1 MATIVDVARLAGV
14 TPTTV
19 SRVINNRGYI
29 SEKTKKRVQEAMDEL
44 GYQPN
49 EIARSLT
56 KQKSN
61 TIGVIVPHISH
72 PYFAKLISNLENEA
86 AKKDYKIILCN
97 SKEKAEKEKQYLD
110 MCKSNRVAGIIICSG
125 NVESNKINT
134 GGIPVV
140 LLEKN
145 FEEGKLGIQ
154 CDNYQ
159 GGKLATEH
167 LIECGCKK
175 ILHLSGV
182 IDEEMPADN
191 REKAFI
197 DVCSKNEI
205 EYFIK
210 KYDID
215 TYNQMNYYDYIKAA
229 LNEIEGVDGIFAS
242 SDLIAAQVI
251 QVCNEIKIRIPED
264 IKLVGFD
271 DVDISQLTTPR
282 ITTVHQPIK
291 EMARLSIGLI
301 DAKYNNIEV
310 NEKTILSIKL
320 IIRESTVNK
329 FIYGVF

>member
-29 SEKTKKRVQEAMDEL
+29 SEKTKKRVHEVMDEL

-291 EMARLSIGLI
+291 EMARLSIELI

-310 NEKTILSIKL
+310 NEKTILPIKL

-329 FIYGVF
+329 

>member
-29 SEKTKKRVQEAMDEL
+29 SEKTKKRVHEAMDEL

-282 ITTVHQPIK
+282 ITTIHQPIK
-291 EMARLSIGLI
+291 EMARLSIELI

-310 NEKTILSIKL
+310 NEKTILPIKL

-329 FIYGVF
+329 

>member
-1 MATIVDVARLAGV
+1 MLEELFDKYLPILIHLFELMGIIILTLGTFTAFINYFKGK
-14 TPTTV
+14 V
-19 SRVINNRGYI
+19 S
-29 SEKTKKRVQEAMDEL
+29 
-44 GYQPN
+44 
-49 EIARSLT
+49 
-56 KQKSN
+56 
-61 TIGVIVPHISH
+61 
-72 PYFAKLISNLENEA
+72 
-86 AKKDYKIILCN
+86 KKDYKIILCN

-110 MCKSNRVAGIIICSG
+110 MCKSNRVAGIVLCSG

-134 GGIPVV
+134 GDIPVV

-175 ILHLSGV
+175 VLHFSGV

-197 DVCSKNEI
+197 DICNKNNV

-210 KYDID
+210 KFDINA
-215 TYNQMNYYDYIKAA
+215 YNEMNYYEYIKNT
-229 LNEIEGVDGIFAS
+229 LSEIDGVDGIFAS

-251 QVCNEIKIRIPED
+251 QVCYELNIKIPKD

-271 DVDISQLTTPR
+271 DVEISQLTTPT
-282 ITTVHQPIK
+282 ITTIQQPIK
-291 EMARLSIGLI
+291 EMAKLAIHLI
-301 DAKYNNIEV
+301 DAKYTNTEILEQ
-310 NEKTILSIKL
+310 TILPVDL
-320 IIRESTVNK
+320 VVRRSTSVE
-329 FIYGVF
+329 

>member
-29 SEKTKKRVQEAMDEL
+29 SEKTKKRVHEAMDEL

-125 NVESNKINT
+125 NFESNKINT

-291 EMARLSIGLI
+291 EMARLSIELI

-310 NEKTILSIKL
+310 NEKTILPIKL

-329 FIYGVF
+329 

>member
-29 SEKTKKRVQEAMDEL
+29 SEKTKKRVHEVMDEL

-205 EYFIK
+205 KYFIK

-229 LNEIEGVDGIFAS
+229 LNEIEGVDGIFSS

-291 EMARLSIGLI
+291 EMARLSIELI

-310 NEKTILSIKL
+310 NEKTILPIKL

-329 FIYGVF
+329 

>member
-29 SEKTKKRVQEAMDEL
+29 SEKTKKRVHEAMDEL

-61 TIGVIVPHISH
+61 TIGVIVPHIYH

-291 EMARLSIGLI
+291 EMARLSIELI

-310 NEKTILSIKL
+310 NEKTILPIKL

-329 FIYGVF
+329 

>member
-1 MATIVDVARLAGV
+1 MATIVDVAKLAGV

-29 SEKTKKRVQEAMDEL
+29 SEKTKNKVHEAMEQL

-61 TIGVIVPHISH
+61 TIGIIVPHISH

-110 MCKSNRVAGIIICSG
+110 MCKSKRVAGIILCSG

-134 GGIPVV
+134 GDIPVV

-175 ILHLSGV
+175 VLHFSGV

-197 DVCSKNEI
+197 DTCIKNSVK
-205 EYFIK
+205 YYIK
-210 KYDID
+210 KFDIN
-215 TYNQMNYYDYIKAA
+215 TYNQMDYYEAIKDTIT
-229 LNEIEGVDGIFAS
+229 EIKEIDGIFAS

-251 QVCNEIKIRIPED
+251 QVCNELNIRIPQD

-271 DVDISQLTTPR
+271 DVEISKLTTPT
-282 ITTVHQPIK
+282 ITTIHQPIK
-291 EMARLSIGLI
+291 EMSKLAVELI
-301 DAKYNNIEV
+301 DAKYTNVEID
-310 NEKTILSIKL
+310 KQ
-320 IIRESTVNK
+320 IIVPVELVVRNSTK
-329 FIYGVF
+329 

>member
-1 MATIVDVARLAGV
+1 MATIVDVAKLAGV

-29 SEKTKKRVQEAMDEL
+29 SEKTRNKVNEAMDQL

-86 AKKDYKIILCN
+86 AKSGYKIILCN

-110 MCKSNRVAGIIICSG
+110 MCKSNRVAGIILCSG

-134 GGIPVV
+134 GNIPVV

-167 LIECGCKK
+167 LIDCGCKRL
-175 ILHLSGV
+175 LHFSGV

-197 DVCSKNEI
+197 DICNENNI
-205 EYFIK
+205 EFFIR
-210 KYDID
+210 KYDIN
-215 TYNQMNYYDYIKAA
+215 TYNEMNYYEYIKDT
-229 LNEIEGVDGIFAS
+229 LNEIKNIDGIFAS

-251 QVCNEIKIRIPED
+251 QVCNELNIRIPSD
-264 IKLVGFD
+264 VKLVGFD
-271 DVDISQLTTPR
+271 DVEIAKLTTPT
-282 ITTVHQPIK
+282 ITTIHQPIK
-291 EMARLSIGLI
+291 EMARLAVELI
-301 DAKYNNIEV
+301 DSKYKNIEV
-310 NEKTILSIKL
+310 NEQTILPIEL
-320 IIRESTVNK
+320 VVRNSTLTK
-329 FIYGVF
+329 

>member
-29 SEKTKKRVQEAMDEL
+29 SEKTKKRVHEAMDEL

-291 EMARLSIGLI
+291 EMARLSIELI

-310 NEKTILSIKL
+310 NEKSILPIKL

-329 FIYGVF
+329 

>member
-154 CDNYQ
+154 CDNYR

-291 EMARLSIGLI
+291 EMARLSIELI

-329 FIYGVF
+329 

>member
-1 MATIVDVARLAGV
+1 MATIVDVARLAGI

-29 SEKTKKRVQEAMDEL
+29 SEKTKKRVHEAMDEL

-291 EMARLSIGLI
+291 EMARLSIELI

-310 NEKTILSIKL
+310 NEKTILPIKL

-329 FIYGVF
+329 

>member
-329 FIYGVF
+329 IIYGVF

>member
-1 MATIVDVARLAGV
+1 MATIVDVAKLAGV

-29 SEKTKKRVQEAMDEL
+29 SEKTRNKVNEAMDQL

-86 AKKDYKIILCN
+86 AKNGYKIILCN

-110 MCKSNRVAGIIICSG
+110 MCKSNRVAGIILCSG

-134 GGIPVV
+134 GNIPVV

-145 FEEGKLGIQ
+145 FEKGKLGIQ

-167 LIECGCKK
+167 LIDCGCKRL
-175 ILHLSGV
+175 LHFSGV

-197 DVCSKNEI
+197 DICNEKNV
-205 EYFIK
+205 EYFIR
-210 KYDID
+210 KYDIN
-215 TYNQMNYYDYIKAA
+215 TYNEMNYYEYIKDT
-229 LNEIEGVDGIFAS
+229 LNEIKNIDGIFAS

-251 QVCNEIKIRIPED
+251 QVCNELNIRIPSD
-264 IKLVGFD
+264 VKLVGFD
-271 DVDISQLTTPR
+271 DVEIAKLTTPT
-282 ITTVHQPIK
+282 ITTIHQPIK
-291 EMARLSIGLI
+291 EMAKLAIELI
-301 DAKYNNIEV
+301 DSKYKNIEV
-310 NEKTILSIKL
+310 NEQTILPIEL
-320 IIRESTVNK
+320 VVRNSTLTK
-329 FIYGVF
+329 

>member
-1 MATIVDVARLAGV
+1 MATIVDVAKLAGV

-29 SEKTKKRVQEAMDEL
+29 SEKTRNKVNEAMDQL

-61 TIGVIVPHISH
+61 TIGLIVPHISH

-291 EMARLSIGLI
+291 EMARLSIELI

-310 NEKTILSIKL
+310 NEKTILPIKL
-320 IIRESTVNK
+320 IIRDSTVNK
-329 FIYGVF
+329 

>member
-29 SEKTKKRVQEAMDEL
+29 SEKTKKRVHEAMDEL

-159 GGKLATEH
+159 GGKIATEH

-291 EMARLSIGLI
+291 EMARLSIELI

-310 NEKTILSIKL
+310 NEKTILPIKL

-329 FIYGVF
+329 

>member
-1 MATIVDVARLAGV
+1 MATIVDVAKLAGV

-29 SEKTKKRVQEAMDEL
+29 SEKTRNKVYEAMDEL

-86 AKKDYKIILCN
+86 SKKDYKIILCN

-110 MCKSNRVAGIIICSG
+110 MCKSNRVAGIVLCSG

-134 GGIPVV
+134 GDIPVV

-145 FEEGKLGIQ
+145 FEDGKLGIQ

-159 GGKLATEH
+159 GGSIATNH
-167 LIECGCKK
+167 LIECGCRKL
-175 ILHLSGV
+175 LHFSGV

-191 REKAFI
+191 REKAFV
-197 DVCSKNEI
+197 DVCNKNNI

-210 KYDID
+210 KFDIN
-215 TYNQMNYYDYIKAA
+215 TYNEMNYYKAIKDT
-229 LNEIEGVDGIFAS
+229 LTKIKGIDGIFAS

-251 QVCNEIKIRIPED
+251 QVCNELNVRIPKD
-264 IKLVGFD
+264 LKLVGFD
-271 DVDISQLTTPR
+271 DVEISQLTTPT
-282 ITTVHQPIK
+282 ITTIHQPIK
-291 EMARLSIGLI
+291 EMAKLAIELI
-301 DAKYNNIEV
+301 DAKYNNIE
-310 NEKTILSIKL
+310 IKEQNIVPIEL
-320 IIRESTVNK
+320 IIRNSTVQR
-329 FIYGVF
+329 

>member
-29 SEKTKKRVQEAMDEL
+29 SEKTRNKVYGAMDEL

-110 MCKSNRVAGIIICSG
+110 MCKSNRVAGIVLCSG

-291 EMARLSIGLI
+291 EMARLSIELI

-310 NEKTILSIKL
+310 NEKTILPIKL

-329 FIYGVF
+329 

>member
-301 DAKYNNIEV
+301 YDKYNNIEV

-329 FIYGVF
+329 

>member
-1 MATIVDVARLAGV
+1 MATIVDVAKLAGV

-29 SEKTKKRVQEAMDEL
+29 SEKTRNKVYEAMDEL

-291 EMARLSIGLI
+291 EMARLSIELI

-329 FIYGVF
+329 

>member
-29 SEKTKKRVQEAMDEL
+29 SEKTKKRVHEAMDEL

-167 LIECGCKK
+167 LIEFGCKK

-291 EMARLSIGLI
+291 EMARLSIELI

-310 NEKTILSIKL
+310 NEKTILPIKL

-329 FIYGVF
+329 

>member
-29 SEKTKKRVQEAMDEL
+29 SEKTKKRVHEAMDEL

-86 AKKDYKIILCN
+86 AKK
-97 SKEKAEKEKQYLD
+97 EKQYLD

-125 NVESNKINT
+125 NFESNKINT

-159 GGKLATEH
+159 
-167 LIECGCKK
+167 
-175 ILHLSGV
+175 
-182 IDEEMPADN
+182 
-191 REKAFI
+191 
-197 DVCSKNEI
+197 
-205 EYFIK
+205 
-210 KYDID
+210 
-215 TYNQMNYYDYIKAA
+215 YY
-229 LNEIEGVDGIFAS
+229 
-242 SDLIAAQVI
+242 
-251 QVCNEIKIRIPED
+251 
-264 IKLVGFD
+264 
-271 DVDISQLTTPR
+271 
-282 ITTVHQPIK
+282 HH
-291 EMARLSIGLI
+291 
-301 DAKYNNIEV
+301 
-310 NEKTILSIKL
+310 
-320 IIRESTVNK
+320 
-329 FIYGVF
+329 

>member
-291 EMARLSIGLI
+291 EMARLSIELI

-310 NEKTILSIKL
+310 NEKTILPIKL
-320 IIRESTVNK
+320 IIRDSTVNK
-329 FIYGVF
+329 

>member
-29 SEKTKKRVQEAMDEL
+29 SEKTKKRVHEAMDEL

-110 MCKSNRVAGIIICSG
+110 MCKSNRVAGIIICSV

-291 EMARLSIGLI
+291 EMARLSIELI

-310 NEKTILSIKL
+310 NEKTILPIKL

-329 FIYGVF
+329 

>member
-1 MATIVDVARLAGV
+1 MATILDVARLAGV

-329 FIYGVF
+329 

>member
-29 SEKTKKRVQEAMDEL
+29 SEKTKKRVHEAMDEL

-282 ITTVHQPIK
+282 ITTVYQPIK
-291 EMARLSIGLI
+291 EMARLSIELI

-310 NEKTILSIKL
+310 NEKTILPIKL

-329 FIYGVF
+329 

>member
-1 MATIVDVARLAGV
+1 MATIVDVARLSGV

-29 SEKTKKRVQEAMDEL
+29 SEKTKKRVHEAMDEL

-291 EMARLSIGLI
+291 EMARFSIELI

-310 NEKTILSIKL
+310 NEKTILPIKL

-329 FIYGVF
+329 

>member
-1 MATIVDVARLAGV
+1 MATIVDVAKLAGV

-29 SEKTKKRVQEAMDEL
+29 SEKTRNKVYGAMDEL

-110 MCKSNRVAGIIICSG
+110 MCKSNRVAGIVLCSG

-134 GGIPVV
+134 GDIPVV

-175 ILHLSGV
+175 VLHFSGV

-197 DVCSKNEI
+197 DTCIKNSVK
-205 EYFIK
+205 YYIK
-210 KYDID
+210 KFDIN
-215 TYNQMNYYDYIKAA
+215 TYNQMDYYEAIKDTIAEVK
-229 LNEIEGVDGIFAS
+229 EIDGIFAS

-251 QVCNEIKIRIPED
+251 QVCNELNIRIPQD

-271 DVDISQLTTPR
+271 DVEISKLTTPT
-282 ITTVHQPIK
+282 ITTIHQPIK
-291 EMARLSIGLI
+291 EMSKLAVELI
-301 DAKYNNIEV
+301 DTKYTNVEID
-310 NEKTILSIKL
+310 KQ
-320 IIRESTVNK
+320 IIVPVELVVRNSTK
-329 FIYGVF
+329 

>member
-29 SEKTKKRVQEAMDEL
+29 SEKTKKRVHEAMDEL

-86 AKKDYKIILCN
+86 SKKDYKIILCN

-291 EMARLSIGLI
+291 EMARLSIELI

-310 NEKTILSIKL
+310 NEKTILPIKL

-329 FIYGVF
+329 

>member
-1 MATIVDVARLAGV
+1 MATIVDVAKLAGV

-29 SEKTKKRVQEAMDEL
+29 SEKTRNKVYGAMDEL

-86 AKKDYKIILCN
+86 SKKDYKIILCN

-110 MCKSNRVAGIIICSG
+110 MCKSNRVAGIVLCSG

-134 GGIPVV
+134 GDIPVV

-145 FEEGKLGIQ
+145 FEDGKLGIQ

-159 GGKLATEH
+159 GGSIATNH
-167 LIECGCKK
+167 LIECGCRKL
-175 ILHLSGV
+175 LHFSGV

-191 REKAFI
+191 REKAFV
-197 DVCSKNEI
+197 DVCNKNNI

-210 KYDID
+210 KFDIN
-215 TYNQMNYYDYIKAA
+215 TYNEMNYYKAIKDT
-229 LNEIEGVDGIFAS
+229 LIKIKGIDGIFAS

-251 QVCNEIKIRIPED
+251 QVCNELNVRIPKD
-264 IKLVGFD
+264 LKLVGFD
-271 DVDISQLTTPR
+271 DVDISQLTTPT
-282 ITTVHQPIK
+282 ITTIHQPIK
-291 EMARLSIGLI
+291 EMAKLAIELI
-301 DAKYNNIEV
+301 DAKCNNIE
-310 NEKTILSIKL
+310 IKEQNIVPIEL
-320 IIRESTVNK
+320 IIRNSTV
-329 FIYGVF
+329 

>member
-1 MATIVDVARLAGV
+1 MATIVDVAKLAGV

-29 SEKTKKRVQEAMDEL
+29 SEKTRNKVNEAMDQL

-86 AKKDYKIILCN
+86 AKSGYKIILCN

-110 MCKSNRVAGIIICSG
+110 MCKSNRVAGIILCSG

-134 GGIPVV
+134 GNIPVV

-167 LIECGCKK
+167 LIDCGCKRL
-175 ILHLSGV
+175 LHFSGV

-197 DVCSKNEI
+197 DICNENNI
-205 EYFIK
+205 EFFIR
-210 KYDID
+210 KYDIN
-215 TYNQMNYYDYIKAA
+215 TYNEMNYYEYIKDT
-229 LNEIEGVDGIFAS
+229 LNEIKNIDGIFAS

-251 QVCNEIKIRIPED
+251 QVCNELNIRIPSD
-264 IKLVGFD
+264 VKLVGFD
-271 DVDISQLTTPR
+271 DVEIAKLTTPT
-282 ITTVHQPIK
+282 ITTIHQPIK
-291 EMARLSIGLI
+291 EMAKLVIELI
-301 DAKYNNIEV
+301 DSKYKNIEV
-310 NEKTILSIKL
+310 NEQTILPIEL
-320 IIRESTVNK
+320 VVRNSTLTK
-329 FIYGVF
+329 

>member
-29 SEKTKKRVQEAMDEL
+29 SEKTKKRVHEVMDEL

-291 EMARLSIGLI
+291 EMASLSIELI

-329 FIYGVF
+329 

>member
-29 SEKTKKRVQEAMDEL
+29 SEKTKKRVHEVMDEL

-110 MCKSNRVAGIIICSG
+110 MCKSNRVARIIICSG

-291 EMARLSIGLI
+291 EMARLSIELI

-329 FIYGVF
+329 

>member
-29 SEKTKKRVQEAMDEL
+29 SEKTKKRVHEAMDEL

-175 ILHLSGV
+175 ILHFSGV

-291 EMARLSIGLI
+291 EMARLSIELI

-310 NEKTILSIKL
+310 NEKNILSIKL

-329 FIYGVF
+329 

>member
-29 SEKTKKRVQEAMDEL
+29 SEKTKKRVHEAMDEL

-291 EMARLSIGLI
+291 EMARLSIELI
-301 DAKYNNIEV
+301 NAKYNNIEV
-310 NEKTILSIKL
+310 NEKSILPIKL

-329 FIYGVF
+329 

>member
-29 SEKTKKRVQEAMDEL
+29 SEKTKKRVHEAMDEL

-291 EMARLSIGLI
+291 EMARLSIELI
-301 DAKYNNIEV
+301 DAKYNDIEV
-310 NEKTILSIKL
+310 NEKTILPIKL

-329 FIYGVF
+329 